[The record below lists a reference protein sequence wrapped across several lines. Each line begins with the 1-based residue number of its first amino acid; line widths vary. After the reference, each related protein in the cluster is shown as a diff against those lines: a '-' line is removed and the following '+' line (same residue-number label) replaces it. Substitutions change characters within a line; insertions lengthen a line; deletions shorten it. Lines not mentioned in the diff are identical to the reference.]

1 MQKLGLMISGAALAG
16 SLLMF
21 ISTGGFTAGSTLQEI
36 RGDIRLLRHE
46 VLAANALQD
55 TEIKQIKLQLKPN

>member
-1 MQKLGLMISGAALAG
+1 MQKLGLIISGAALIA
-16 SLLMF
+16 SFFMF
-21 ISTGGFTAGSTLQEI
+21 VSSGGFTAGSTLQEI

-55 TEIKQIKLQLKPN
+55 AEIKSLKELRHS